1 MNAEHIDINRNYFE
15 VTFIARKS
23 LLFHSN
29 QPWVKRN
36 CDTIDV
42 TMGAYDGANIFE
54 LVRIFMLLLL
64 SKKYNSNN
72 VGLYRDDGLSV
83 FKNIS
88 EQQAEKF
95 KKLKKRKIKK
105 GLQIFIKCNLKI
117 VDYLDVTLN
126 LKDVTYHPFHKPN
139 DETSYIHVESYHT
152 LQAVKKIARSVAKR
166 LSRLSST
173 KEMIEN

>member
-83 FKNIS
+83 FKILANNK
-88 EQQAEKF
+88 QK
-95 KKLKKRKIKK
+95 
-105 GLQIFIKCNLKI
+105 NLK
-117 VDYLDVTLN
+117 N
-126 LKDVTYHPFHKPN
+126 
-139 DETSYIHVESYHT
+139 
-152 LQAVKKIARSVAKR
+152 
-166 LSRLSST
+166 
-173 KEMIEN
+173 